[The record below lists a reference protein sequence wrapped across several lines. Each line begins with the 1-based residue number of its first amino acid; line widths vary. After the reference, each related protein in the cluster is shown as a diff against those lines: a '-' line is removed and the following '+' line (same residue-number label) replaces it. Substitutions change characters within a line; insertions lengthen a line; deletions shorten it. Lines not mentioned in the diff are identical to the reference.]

1 MAVLRPI
8 QKEFYGDDYRW
19 FFGTVVNSHP
29 PSGLEGR
36 VKVRIYGVHSE
47 STENIPEKD
56 LPWAQV
62 LVPTTEGGA
71 SGIGKI
77 PQLVSGAF
85 VFGVFLDGVS
95 SQIPLILGS
104 LPRTEFPSSVQSGRQ
119 NNTDNSFEYD
129 QERLQNVVST
139 RMKDDNVAEAS
150 FGNYGLVRLRRQ
162 QSVKFFIDNGYELIH
177 AAAITGALE
186 GVSRFKT
193 YDDDITEETVG
204 IVQWKNTTEIGS
216 RFSDLLRFAAQY
228 SPNSDW
234 RLFSIQLQF
243 VVFELR
249 NRLSLA
255 NRKLLATSNIKD
267 ASVVINKEYIKGSN
281 RTDILA
287 QRAYDEV
294 LS

>member
-1 MAVLRPI
+1 MNVLRPI

-19 FFGTVVNSHP
+19 FFGTVINSHP
-29 PSGLEGR
+29 PTGLEGR
-36 VKVRIYGVHSE
+36 VKVRIYGVHSGN
-47 STENIPEKD
+47 TDDIPEKD

-62 LVPTTEGGA
+62 LIPTTEGGA

-85 VFGVFLDGVS
+85 VFGVFLDGIS
-95 SQIPLILGS
+95 SQTPLILGS
-104 LPRTEFPSSVQSGRQ
+104 LPRTEFPSDTQSGRQ
-119 NNTDNSFEYD
+119 VSSSDEFKYD
-129 QERLQNVVST
+129 QERLQNVVASSL
-139 RMKDDNVAEAS
+139 KNDKLAEAS
-150 FGNYGLVRLRRQ
+150 VELRRQ
-162 QSVKFFIDNGYELIH
+162 QAMKFLIDNGYELIY

-193 YDDDITEETVG
+193 YDDDVTEETVG
-204 IVQWKNTTEIGS
+204 IARWDNTTEIGS
-216 RFSDLLRFAAQY
+216 RFADLLKFAAQY

-249 NRLSLA
+249 NRFNLV

-267 ASVVINKEYIKGSN
+267 ASDVINKMYIKGSN
-281 RTDILA
+281 RTEILA

>member
-1 MAVLRPI
+1 MNVLRPI

-29 PSGLEGR
+29 PTGLEGR
-36 VKVRIYGVHSE
+36 VKVRIYGVHSGN
-47 STENIPEKD
+47 TDDIPEKD

-62 LVPTTEGGA
+62 LIPTTEGGA

-77 PQLVSGAF
+77 SQLVSGAF
-85 VFGVFLDGVS
+85 VFGVFLDGIS
-95 SQIPLILGS
+95 SQTPLILGS
-104 LPRTEFPSSVQSGRQ
+104 LSRIEFPSDTQSGKQ
-119 NNTDNSFEYD
+119 VSSSDEFKYD
-129 QERLQNVVST
+129 QERLQNVVTYSL
-139 RMKDDNVAEAS
+139 KNDNLAEAS
-150 FGNYGLVRLRRQ
+150 VGLRRQ
-162 QSVKFFIDNGYELIH
+162 QAIKFFIDNGYELIY

-193 YDDDITEETVG
+193 YDDDVTEETVG
-204 IVQWKNTTEIGS
+204 IARWNNTTEIGS
-216 RFSDLLRFAAQY
+216 RFADLLKFAAQY

-249 NRLSLA
+249 NRFSLV

-267 ASVVINKEYIKGSN
+267 ASDVINKMYIKGSN
-281 RTDILA
+281 RTEILA

>member
-1 MAVLRPI
+1 MNVLRPI

-19 FFGTVVNSHP
+19 FFGTVINSHP
-29 PSGLEGR
+29 PTGLEGR
-36 VKVRIYGVHSE
+36 VKVRIYGVHSGN
-47 STENIPEKD
+47 TDDIPEKD

-62 LVPTTEGGA
+62 LIPTTEGGA

-85 VFGVFLDGVS
+85 VFGVFLDGIS
-95 SQIPLILGS
+95 SQTPLILGS
-104 LPRTEFPSSVQSGRQ
+104 LPRTEFPSDTQSGRQ
-119 NNTDNSFEYD
+119 VSSSDEFKYD
-129 QERLQNVVST
+129 QERLQNVVASSL
-139 RMKDDNVAEAS
+139 KNDKLAEAS
-150 FGNYGLVRLRRQ
+150 VELRRQ
-162 QSVKFFIDNGYELIH
+162 QAMKFFIDNGYELIY

-193 YDDDITEETVG
+193 YDDDVTEETVG
-204 IVQWKNTTEIGS
+204 IARWNNTTEIGS
-216 RFSDLLRFAAQY
+216 RFADLLKFAAQY

-249 NRLSLA
+249 NRFNLV
-255 NRKLLATSNIKD
+255 NRKLLSTSNIKD
-267 ASVVINKEYIKGSN
+267 ASDVINKMYIKGSN
-281 RTDILA
+281 RTEILA

>member
-1 MAVLRPI
+1 MNVLRPI

-19 FFGTVVNSHP
+19 FFGTVINSHP
-29 PSGLEGR
+29 PAGLEGR
-36 VKVRIYGVHSE
+36 VKVRIYGIHSGE
-47 STENIPEKD
+47 TGDIPEKD
-56 LPWAQV
+56 LPWAQA
-62 LVPTTEGGA
+62 LIPTTEGGA

-85 VFGVFLDGVS
+85 VFGVFLDGIS
-95 SQIPLILGS
+95 SQTPLILGS
-104 LPRTEFPSSVQSGRQ
+104 LPRVEFPSPIQSNRQ
-119 NNTDNSFEYD
+119 VTSGDDFKYK
-129 QERLQNVVST
+129 QERLQNVVANSL
-139 RMKDDNVAEAS
+139 KDDALAEAS
-150 FGNYGLVRLRRQ
+150 VGLRRQ
-162 QSVKFFIDNGYELIH
+162 QAIKFFIDNGYELIH

-193 YDDDITEETVG
+193 YDDDVTEETIG
-204 IVQWKNTTEIGS
+204 IARWNNTTEIGS
-216 RFSDLLRFAAQY
+216 RFADLLRFASQY

-249 NRLSLA
+249 NRFNLV
-255 NRKLLATSNIKD
+255 NRKILMTSNIKD
-267 ASVVINKEYIKGSN
+267 ASEIMNKMYIKGSN
-281 RTDILA
+281 LTDLLA

>member
-1 MAVLRPI
+1 MNVLRPI

-19 FFGTVVNSHP
+19 FFGTVINSHP
-29 PSGLEGR
+29 PTGLEGR
-36 VKVRIYGVHSE
+36 VKVRIYGVHSGN
-47 STENIPEKD
+47 TDDIPEKD

-62 LVPTTEGGA
+62 LIPTTEGGA

-85 VFGVFLDGVS
+85 VFGVFLDGIS
-95 SQIPLILGS
+95 SQTPLILGS
-104 LPRTEFPSSVQSGRQ
+104 LPRTEFPSDTQSGRQ
-119 NNTDNSFEYD
+119 VSSSDEFKYD
-129 QERLQNVVST
+129 QERLQNVVASSL
-139 RMKDDNVAEAS
+139 KNDKLAEAS
-150 FGNYGLVRLRRQ
+150 VELRRQ
-162 QSVKFFIDNGYELIH
+162 QAMKFFIDNGYELIY

-193 YDDDITEETVG
+193 YDDVTEETVG
-204 IVQWKNTTEIGS
+204 IARWNNTTEIGS
-216 RFSDLLRFAAQY
+216 RFADLLKFAAQY

-249 NRLSLA
+249 NRFNLV
-255 NRKLLATSNIKD
+255 NRKLLSTSNIKD
-267 ASVVINKEYIKGSN
+267 ASDVINKMYIKGSN
-281 RTDILA
+281 RTEILA